1 VDQRSFDY
9 WEFFAG
15 EARRIGAP
23 LYERLS
29 QGIGSDEGLREFAN
43 GARAGQPRANVLFA
57 AVHFLLLRGAQ
68 HPLRRFYTN
77 LGGSAPG
84 EDPFPV
90 FKDFVETHR
99 AALAPLIA
107 SRVTNTNEV
116 GRSALLAP
124 AFRVLAEEAGE
135 PLHLI
140 ELGPSAGLNLVW
152 DRYGV
157 RYTRGDEAFSL
168 DVPEATLTLECA
180 LRGEK
185 LPPLGP
191 APAVASRVGL
201 ERNPMDRSDPDARDW
216 LKALVWPDQVSRFA
230 QLEIALETIS
240 HDTPE
245 IRSGDT
251 LALLPDAL
259 AEVPRDQPVCV
270 YHTMVIYQF
279 NEEMREA
286 LDAILIVASLRRPVW
301 RISLECTLSGD
312 NPLLLYSYRDGNKEK
327 RTLALCH
334 PHGAW
339 LEWIGQKIVIPG
351 RAMR

>member
-1 VDQRSFDY
+1 MDRPSLDY
-9 WEFFAG
+9 WEFFAA

-29 QGIGSDEGLREFAN
+29 QGIRGDEGVREFA
-43 GARAGQPRANVLFA
+43 GGVRPGQPPANILFA

-68 HPLRRFYTN
+68 HPLRRFYAN
-77 LGGSAPG
+77 LGGSAPAD
-84 EDPFPV
+84 DPFPA

-99 AALAPLIA
+99 TALAPLIA

-124 AFRVLAEEAGE
+124 AFRALAEEAGE

-140 ELGPSAGLNLVW
+140 ELGPSAGLNQFW

-157 RYTRGDEAFSL
+157 RYRRAGEIFSL
-168 DVPEATLTLECA
+168 DAPNGALTLECE

-191 APAVASRVGL
+191 APVIASRVGL
-201 ERNPMDRSDPDARDW
+201 ERNPVDLSDPNAGDW

-230 QLEIALETIS
+230 QLEKALQAIAHTK
-240 HDTPE
+240 PN
-245 IRSGDT
+245 IRAGDA

-259 AEVPRDQPVCV
+259 AEAPRDQPVCV

-279 NEEMREA
+279 SDEMREA

-301 RISLECTLSGD
+301 RISLEGTLSGD

-339 LEWIGQKIVIPG
+339 LEWL
-351 RAMR
+351 R